1 MYTDIRPILS
11 KAKIQIRVRAANF
24 ETKQA
29 EGFKAKK
36 IEMLRLIAKT
46 NPEYVPMDD
55 DGNPE
60 YIEAKHGQYALTVFR
75 MERDRRKCGQ
85 V

>member
-1 MYTDIRPILS
+1 M
-11 KAKIQIRVRAANF
+11 RAAAL
-24 ETKQA
+24 ERKQA

-46 NPEYVPMDD
+46 NPSMCPWMRMV
-55 DGNPE
+55 NPE
-60 YIEAKHGQYALTVFR
+60 YSEAKHGQYALMVFGID
-75 MERDRRKCGQ
+75 RDGRECRQ